1 MEQTTQITT
10 SRTSRGNKDR
20 SGIRRRTGHYV
31 RRRIGRCRARS
42 TRGRTRRAGRAAT
55 DNGKTDRRQQDK
67 KREHERQSR
76 RTDTEKVNTHEEEAT
91 EIRTR
96 RGSKAKPTEEAEH
109 KKSGSE
115 GKQEDSRGMA
125 DMETRRRMGQGRHKE
140 EVANDRS
147 MRGVM

>member
-42 TRGRTRRAGRAAT
+42 TRGRTRHAGRSAT
-55 DNGKTDRRQQDK
+55 DNGKTGRRQQDK

-76 RTDTEKVNTHEEEAT
+76 RTDTEKVNTPQRYEPGAGARPSPRKRRSIRSQAARANGKKAEEWQIWKQGEGWVKAD
-91 EIRTR
+91 TR
-96 RGSKAKPTEEAEH
+96 RK
-109 KKSGSE
+109 
-115 GKQEDSRGMA
+115 
-125 DMETRRRMGQGRHKE
+125 
-140 EVANDRS
+140 
-147 MRGVM
+147 